1 MGKIIALSLLAASLV
16 PATAMASTSHG
27 ELARDRQ
34 DIREDGRDLRH
45 AKRYGDRHD
54 IREARHDY
62 RDSRREYHEDWR
74 DYRRDHAQ
82 AYRRGE
88 WHAPFRYQSFRT
100 GYRLAP
106 GFYDQR
112 YVIANPHYYRLPP
125 AHGAQ
130 RWVRHYDDV
139 LLVDIRSGIIR
150 NVIRGFYW

>member
-54 IREARHDY
+54 VREARHDY

-74 DYRRDHAQ
+74 DYRRDQQFLDLIGSLLRAVKIG
-82 AYRRGE
+82 R
-88 WHAPFRYQSFRT
+88 
-100 GYRLAP
+100 
-106 GFYDQR
+106 
-112 YVIANPHYYRLPP
+112 VIA
-125 AHGAQ
+125 
-130 RWVRHYDDV
+130 
-139 LLVDIRSGIIR
+139 
-150 NVIRGFYW
+150 